1 MKPFAKLR
9 GRIVEIFGS
18 QRRFAEEVGKSEV
31 TIVSKLSGKMSFTM
45 TDVQEWSRLLQI
57 PLEEI
62 GAYFFNEDLR
72 NDRE

>member
-45 TDVQEWSRLLQI
+45 ADVQEWSRLLQI